1 MQQPPEKDR
10 SMTMDNQ
17 QPMISV
23 IIPAYNGRKTLT
35 ECLGAI
41 NSSDYPNYEVILVD
55 DCSKDATPAIARE
68 YGARVTSLEGGPY
81 GPGYARNRG
90 VEMANGEIVLFIDAD
105 VVIKSDTVT
114 KVAETFVNKP
124 EISALFGSYDDDP
137 DAGDFS
143 SQFKNLFHHFVHQQG
158 RELAVTFW
166 SGCGAVRKQ
175 AFMESGGFDAER
187 YPRPSIEDI
196 ELGYRLTAAGHQIAV
211 NKDVQVK
218 HLKRWT
224 LRGMIKAD
232 IFDRAIPWTQLI
244 LREKNLPNDLNLGLS
259 QRASALL
266 LLVLIVHLIWT
277 AFFHNIVILL
287 PLAAVFF
294 VMISYW
300 NNSEGSPPLSRISTR
315 AEIAMYLSMGMITGL
330 SIYLERPLMLVPVG
344 VLFIGTLMGK
354 RFGMFNRFFRGMLFL
369 AMIVGIIGVFSI
381 LVVNFNV
388 WFILPVIGLVAT
400 IIVLNIRFYAFFIR
414 KRGFMFAFAVIPFH
428 LLYYLYSTI
437 TFALVTGVHTW
448 NTNIMKK

>member
-1 MQQPPEKDR
+1 
-10 SMTMDNQ
+10 MTERKLVDNGE
-17 QPMISV
+17 PKISV

-35 ECLGAI
+35 ECLTAVT
-41 NSSDYPNYEVILVD
+41 SSDYSNYEIVLVD
-55 DCSKDATPAIARE
+55 DCSTDETPDMARE
-68 YGARVTSLEGGPY
+68 YGAKVISLEGGPY

-90 VEMANGEIVLFIDAD
+90 VEVAQGDIVFFVDAD

-114 KVAETFVNKP
+114 KVAETFTSKP
-124 EISALFGSYDDDP
+124 EISAMFGSYDDDP

-158 RELAVTFW
+158 RDQAVTFW

-175 AFMESGGFDAER
+175 AFQETGGFDAER

-196 ELGYRLTAAGHQIAV
+196 ELGYRLTAAGHKIAV

-224 LRGMIKAD
+224 LRGMVKAD

-244 LREKNLPNDLNLGLS
+244 LREKNLPDDLNLGLS
-259 QRASALL
+259 QRASGLL
-266 LLVLIVHLIWT
+266 LLVLVVHLVWT

-287 PLAAVFF
+287 PLAALFF

-300 NNSEGSPPLSRISTR
+300 NSSEGAPPLSRISSR
-315 AEIAMYLSMGMITGL
+315 AEKIMYLSMGLIAAL
-330 SIYLERPLMLVPVG
+330 SIYVDRPLMLAPVG

-354 RFGMFNRFFRGMLFL
+354 RFGMFNRFFRGLLFL
-369 AMIVGIIGVFSI
+369 AMIVGTVGVFTI
-381 LVVNFNV
+381 LVLNFNY
-388 WFILPVIGLVAT
+388 WSLIPLLGLIAT
-400 IIVLNIRFYAFFIR
+400 IIALNIKFYAFFIR

-428 LLYYLYSTI
+428 LLYYLYSI
-437 TFALVTGVHTW
+437 VTFALVTGIHTW
-448 NTNIMKK
+448 NTSVMRK